1 MGNSF
6 LELAKCIST
15 WRGRRGVTVA
25 KSTESLLTSFFGDIM
40 KHFASLWKF
49 YFIESHAPGNISAE
63 R

>member
-1 MGNSF
+1 M
-6 LELAKCIST
+6 
-15 WRGRRGVTVA
+15 A

-40 KHFASLWKF
+40 KHFARLWKF